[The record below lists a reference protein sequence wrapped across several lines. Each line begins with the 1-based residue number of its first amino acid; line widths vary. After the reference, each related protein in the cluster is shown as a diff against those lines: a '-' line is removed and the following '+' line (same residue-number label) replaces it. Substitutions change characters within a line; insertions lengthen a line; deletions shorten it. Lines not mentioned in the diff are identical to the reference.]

1 MRNVIVAL
9 VVINTVL
16 LLTNLF
22 VHVGYARTEDV
33 TVEGVPSLEILPD
46 KPGEKYSAETALGT
60 SSCFTIGPYFS
71 EKAAQLLA
79 GNIRNFGLA
88 VTIRSM
94 NSKDTLN
101 YLVYIANIDSFEKAK
116 QITEDLS
123 KQNVGKFNIV
133 KKGPYENT
141 ITFGFYKN
149 LDKAKRKTEY
159 IRYLGYDAKYNG
171 QKVTRKVYWVDYDE
185 PIGTATPVLT
195 WSKSIDSSSNAQI
208 IPRTCDQQAWYGS
221 GAFANSSYDNLGM
234 DNK

>member
-9 VVINTVL
+9 AVINVL
-16 LLTNLF
+16 LLLANLF
-22 VHVGYARTEDV
+22 VHVGNAKTQDL
-33 TVEGVPSLEILPD
+33 TIEGIPSLNILPE
-46 KPGEKYSAETALGT
+46 KPGEKYSADTALGT

-101 YLVYIANIDSFEKAK
+101 YLVYIANIDTLDQAK
-116 QITEDLS
+116 QITEDLK
-123 KQNVGKFNIV
+123 KQNVGKFDIV
-133 KKGPYENT
+133 KKGPYKNT

-149 LDKAKRKTEY
+149 IDKAKRKTEY
-159 IRYLGYDAKYNG
+159 VRYLGYDAKYSG

-195 WSKSIDSSSNAQI
+195 WSKSIDPSSNAQI

-221 GAFANSSYDNLGM
+221 GAFANSSYAN
-234 DNK
+234 